1 MIESEGLS
9 RRAMSILLAVAGV
22 VFGYALISVLPHEIA
37 DEGFHTPQIWD
48 FYHHRYVLSDNLA
61 MIPTYHYVMALALRQ
76 IGVFNIDVIRLLSLA
91 VALVILPVF
100 HRLVRRLHPAMA
112 ETRTLQLLF
121 LPLLFPFFFL
131 IYTDTW
137 ALLAVLS
144 CLVFALD
151 RRYLLSATIGL
162 ISILLKQTNVL
173 WVGFAFVLVC
183 FENPELLAPQKNGL
197 SWRLPL
203 LLSKGLRQGWPY
215 LVVFALFGLFVYFNQ
230 GVAMGDRALQQA
242 HFNPTNLYFFL
253 ICAWT
258 IFLPYN
264 VEKLPA
270 VLRLLGIPWI
280 TASVVLGLFVYLG
293 TYSNTHQYNQPG
305 LSFYLRNRLLEVMTS
320 STPWRAALYIPV
332 AWMLLT
338 LATVPLPEKRYYW
351 LYGFIPLSIA
361 FLPLIEVRYY
371 FVGFALLLAVL
382 PAGRRVVDLITLSYY
397 FCAAAFLTYSIGMQ
411 RFFI

>member
-1 MIESEGLS
+1 MIDAEGLS
-9 RRAMSILLAVAGV
+9 RRALSFLLAVAGA

-48 FYHHRYVLSDNLA
+48 FYQNHYVLSDNLA
-61 MIPTYHYVMALALRQ
+61 MIPAYHYVMALALRQ
-76 IGVFNIDVIRLLSLA
+76 IGVFDLNLIRLLSLA
-91 VALVILPVF
+91 VALVTLPIF
-100 HRLVRRLHPAMA
+100 YRLVRNFQPALA

-131 IYTDTW
+131 IYTDVW

-144 CLVFALD
+144 CLLFALD

-183 FENPELLAPQKNGL
+183 FENPELFAPKKNGL
-197 SWRLPL
+197 AWRFPL
-203 LLSKGLRQGWPY
+203 LISKALRQGWPY
-215 LVVFALFGLFVYFNQ
+215 LVVFVLFGLFVYINH

-253 ICAWT
+253 ICAWA
-258 IFLPYN
+258 IFIPYN
-264 VEKLPA
+264 IERVPA
-270 VLRLLGIPWI
+270 VLRLLARPGI
-280 TASVVLGLFVYLG
+280 AVVVVLGFFIYLG

-305 LSFYLRNRLLEVMTS
+305 LSFYLRNRLLEVMTN
-320 STPWRAALYIPV
+320 STAWRAALYLPV
-332 AWMLLT
+332 AWMLLS
-338 LATVPLPEKRYYW
+338 LGTVRLPEKRLYW
-351 LYGFIPLSIA
+351 AYLFIPLSIV

-382 PAGRRVVDLITLSYY
+382 PAGRRVVDVITLSYY
-397 FCAAAFLTYSIGMQ
+397 LCAAAFLVYSIGMQ